1 MRDYAIGGSGTRWNF
16 VSDSQEEE
24 EVSPRALMVVVISIM
39 EEEEG
44 EGDNIARLTFE
55 GYPPTRF
62 NA

>member
-1 MRDYAIGGSGTRWNF
+1 MRDYTIGGSGTRWNF
-16 VSDSQEEE
+16 VQEEEE
-24 EVSPRALMVVVISIM
+24 EVSPWALIVVVISIM